1 MRYLPHEDD
10 TLENLGRA
18 LWLEGRELER
28 QTAAVANGINKAF
41 SG

>member
-1 MRYLPHEDD
+1 MRHLPLADD
-10 TLENLGRA
+10 SPENLGRA

-28 QTAAVANGINKAF
+28 STAAIAKGINKAF

>member
-1 MRYLPHEDD
+1 MHHLPHENNEP
-10 TLENLGRA
+10 ENLGRA

-28 QTAAVANGINKAF
+28 QTAAIANGINKAF